1 MRRITSRTPHQNL
14 GASFGLAAFGAI
26 VIVAALGLSAAPA
39 SAHNYVVST
48 SPEADSVVTVQPAT
62 FSVTTND
69 NLLDLDGAGSGSA
82 IQVRGPEGAPEPLY
96 YGDGCASVFGP
107 TVETEAQLGEAGVY
121 TVVWQVVSTD
131 GHPVSD
137 EYTFTWQ
144 PDAAQEQAEGATTP
158 PDCGGTGQDS
168 AGDDSAG
175 QAGDRQAGDG
185 QAGDQAT
192 DAAGDDASAPTG
204 AALADVVWIGI
215 ALGAVVLAVLG
226 TLLVVLRK
234 RPTPPAGPPA
244 SGAPPRE

>member
-1 MRRITSRTPHQNL
+1 MRRKTSRTPRRT
-14 GASFGLAAFGAI
+14 GARFGLAAFGAI

-48 SPEADSVVTVQPAT
+48 SPEADSVVTVQPET

-82 IQVRGPEGAPEPLY
+82 IQVRGPEGATKPLY
-96 YGDGCASVFGP
+96 YGDGCATVFGP
-107 TVETEAQLGEAGVY
+107 TVETEAQLGAAGVY
-121 TVVWQVVSTD
+121 TVIWQVVSTD

-144 PDAAQEQAEGATTP
+144 PDAAQELAEGSTTP
-158 PDCGGTGQDS
+158 PDCGGTTGQDS

-175 QAGDRQAGDG
+175 QPGDG
-185 QAGDQAT
+185 QAT

-204 AALADVVWIGI
+204 AALADMVWIGI

-226 TLLVVLRK
+226 TLLIVMRK
-234 RPTPPAGPPA
+234 RPTPPAVPPA
-244 SGAPPRE
+244 ADDPPQK